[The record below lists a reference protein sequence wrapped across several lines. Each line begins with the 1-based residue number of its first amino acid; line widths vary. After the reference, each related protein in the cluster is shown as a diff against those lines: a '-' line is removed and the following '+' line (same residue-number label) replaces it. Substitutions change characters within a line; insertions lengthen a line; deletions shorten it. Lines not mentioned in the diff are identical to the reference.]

1 MTFEPRTPPALTA
14 PLTMPTNRVSR
25 AYRGGAL
32 LDRFRAGGVPALA
45 EDAAADAATDGDG
58 PRPEDWIASTIRAW
72 TPAGKALSDEGLSVV
87 NVGDEELTLRDLVQR
102 RAPAAVGGSALVR
115 VAGPTTGLLVAVRD
129 TAQRLPVHCHPTRA
143 FAERFLGSRWGKT
156 EAWLILGTR
165 RIAGEGPPSIHL
177 GFRGDVERAV
187 LRRWIDDQDIA
198 GLLGAMHHLTVA
210 PGDAW
215 LVPAGMP
222 HTVGA
227 GVFLVALQ
235 EPTDFSIVAETAG
248 FPDPAEDAHLGMG
261 WDAMVDA
268 FDRKGVSDGDLE
280 ALRQVPTLVEGQGAV
295 GGAGRRERLLGT
307 DAEPYFRAERV
318 TLGEPGSTMPLPW
331 SDTFLVGI
339 VFSGSGRVMSAG
351 GALSVR
357 AGDRFA
363 LPAAASKDASLTSDE
378 SLEVLFCLPPDPDA
392 LASTGWQS
400 RLPKANAEAIDA
412 T

>member
-1 MTFEPRTPPALTA
+1 MNVYARTPPALTA
-14 PLTMPTNRVSR
+14 PLALTPNRVSR

-45 EDAAADAATDGDG
+45 EDAAGDAPIDGDG
-58 PRPEDWIASTIRAW
+58 LRPEDWIASTIRAW
-72 TPAGKALSDEGLSVV
+72 TPVGKALSDEGLSVV

-115 VAGPTTGLLVAVRD
+115 AAGPTTGLLVAVRD

-177 GFRGDVERAV
+177 GFRGDVERAD
-187 LRRWIDDQDIA
+187 LRRWIDDQDVD

-227 GVFLVALQ
+227 GIVLVALQ

-248 FPDPAEDAHLGMG
+248 FPIPAEDAHLGMG
-261 WDAMVDA
+261 WDVMVDA
-268 FDRKGVSDGDLE
+268 FDLNGVSDGDLE
-280 ALRQVPTLVEGQGAV
+280 ALRQVPTPVEGSGAV
-295 GGAGRRERLLGT
+295 GGAGRRERILGPDT
-307 DAEPYFRAERV
+307 EPYFRAERV
-318 TLGEPGSTMPLPW
+318 TLGEPGNTIRLPW

-339 VFSGSGRVMSAG
+339 VCSGSGRIIAAG
-351 GALSVR
+351 GALSLR

-363 LPAAASKDASLTSDE
+363 VPAAASKDATLECDE
-378 SLEVLFCLPPDPDA
+378 TLEIIFCLPPEPDA
-392 LASTGWQS
+392 LATSGWQS
-400 RLPKANAEAIDA
+400 GPAMTASEAAEP